1 MPRRLRSRHARLGK
15 AELSLTP
22 LIDTALTLLI
32 IFMVAAPMLNRN
44 AIKVTLPDGS
54 AQEAE
59 NTKQEL
65 VVHVDKNGTIFFDD
79 TKMTLDQL
87 LTKLKQKV
95 GSSKNQTVFVCGDK
109 GGLYGDVIKI
119 VDQIKVVGGV
129 DYVALAMQNPKKT

>member
-1 MPRRLRSRHARLGK
+1 MARKTRSRHARLSK

-32 IFMVAAPMLNRN
+32 IFMVAAPMMTRH

-65 VVHVDKNGTIFFDD
+65 VVHVDKKGAIFFEDK
-79 TKMTLDQL
+79 KMTLDQL
-87 LTKLKQKV
+87 IAHLKKTVQPK
-95 GSSKNQTVFVCGDK
+95 KQQTVFVFGDK
-109 GGLYGDVIKI
+109 SGLYGDVIKI
-119 VDQIKVVGGV
+119 VDQIKVVGGIE
-129 DYVALAMQNPKKT
+129 YVALAMQNPAKA